1 MPLIFGKLES
11 SMDFSSFLGF
21 LGNVLFVQIYI
32 NSDLNKMILIRKVTA
47 NNSFSKLRHKVQKL
61 KAWNFL
67 FSGGH

>member
-32 NSDLNKMILIRKVTA
+32 NSDLNKMVLIRKVTA
-47 NNSFSKLRHKVQKL
+47 NNSFSK
-61 KAWNFL
+61 
-67 FSGGH
+67 